1 MKPHRRWLVAMVA
14 IGALLLPAC
23 QKVSSSDYSFD
34 SEPWTV
40 EPIEGTDLA
49 RVTLTADGARRIG
62 LETAPM
68 RGKTVPA
75 TAIWIDVEGQAW
87 VYAAQEPLT
96 FVREA
101 VAVKRYVE
109 DRAVLSD
116 APAAGT
122 GIVTV
127 GIAELIGSEFGI

>member
-1 MKPHRRWLVAMVA
+1 MKPDRRWLVTAVA

-23 QKVSSSDYSFD
+23 QEAPSSDYSFD

-49 RVTLTADGARRIG
+49 RVTLTSDGARRIG
-62 LETAPM
+62 LETAPLH
-68 RGKTVPA
+68 GESVPA

-87 VYAAQEPLT
+87 VYTAQEPLT

-101 VAVKRYVE
+101 VDVKRYVE
-109 DRAVLSD
+109 DRAVLND
-116 APAAGT
+116 APADGT
-122 GIVTV
+122 EIVTV